1 MTLIWRI
8 GLAGAIVACAVAIG
22 TEAAAS
28 ASAPSPAVHVCKYF
42 AGQTGPAPSANG
54 AALPADVMNQFVVL
68 RRAATPQ
75 DKSATADIDQVLGG
89 TLSSY
94 VASEVRELTTAGD
107 TSIFLVPGYL
117 GNVSS
122 CLRDG
127 LQFALNQILGPGAT
141 LATSPVY
148 CLLAVQSTS
157 EMSSLS
163 WECGL
168 FAGVNT
174 GSAFMSLGSVIDEIG
189 LVPDGVSSVSLSYRA
204 SLTTT
209 APVTS
214 NFFASRQ
221 PPPPAALERRAQRL
235 SLQAFH
241 QRHGPTKAQTRTLNR
256 LITQITLDTTPTHSR
271 WLGPTGT
278 VIPPATPNPNAALIP
293 GGSQVTLRPQRYGR
307 DRAPA
312 AERLSSD

>member
-1 MTLIWRI
+1 MRLIWRI
-8 GLAGAIVACAVAIG
+8 GLAGALIAGAVAIG
-22 TEAAAS
+22 SGAAAS
-28 ASAPSPAVHVCKYF
+28 ASAPSAAVHVCKY
-42 AGQTGPAPSANG
+42 AAQTGPAPSANG
-54 AALPADVMNQFVVL
+54 APLPTDVMNEFAVL
-68 RRAATPQ
+68 RRAAAPP
-75 DKSATADIDQVLGG
+75 DMSATAAIDQVLGG

-94 VASEVRELTTAGD
+94 VASEVRELTSADG

-127 LQFALNQILGPGAT
+127 LQFALDQILGPGAT

-148 CLLAVQSTS
+148 CLLATPSSS
-157 EMSSLS
+157 ELSSVA

-174 GSAFMSLGSVIDEIG
+174 GSAFTSLVPVIDEIG

-204 SLTTT
+204 SPTTM

-214 NFFASRQ
+214 NFFASPQ
-221 PPPPAALERRAQRL
+221 PPPPAALERRVQQL
-235 SLQAFH
+235 SLRVFH
-241 QRHGPTKAQTRTLNR
+241 QRHGPTKAQTRTLNQ
-256 LITQITLDTTPTHSR
+256 LITQIALDTTPTHSL

-278 VIPPATPNPNAALIP
+278 VIAPATPNPNAALIP
-293 GGSQVTLRPQRYGR
+293 GGSEISLSPQRFGR

-312 AERLSSD
+312 AAPLASD